1 MLTKKNKRMVRKMKK
16 YIKTFPLTEKEIDQ
30 MIEDITGM
38 AEEAQERNENFETV
52 KSFNIIDK
60 LNNPKEIEY
69 SSNKSIAAMKATEV
83 RSKKVKYKMKIAI
96 EILQTQ
102 KKEITHYAIAKISKV
117 SFNTVKKHMSDE
129 YIKSLN
135 EMK

>member
-1 MLTKKNKRMVRKMKK
+1 MKLFYKRLDLTKLEYEYLIKCIDFEKLEEIEKR
-16 YIKTFPLTEKEIDQ
+16 IEKD
-30 MIEDITGM
+30 
-38 AEEAQERNENFETV
+38 NENFETV

-69 SSNKSIAAMKATEV
+69 SSNKSIAAMKATEI
-83 RSKKVKYKMKIAI
+83 RSKKVKYKMNIGI

-117 SFNTVKKHMSDE
+117 SFNTVKKHMSYE
-129 YIKSLN
+129 YVKSFN

>member
-1 MLTKKNKRMVRKMKK
+1 MKLFYKRLDLTKLE
-16 YIKTFPLTEKEIDQ
+16 YDYLIKCIDFEKLKEIEKEY
-30 MIEDITGM
+30 
-38 AEEAQERNENFETV
+38 ENFEAF
-52 KSFNIIDK
+52 KGFNIIEK

-69 SSNKSIAAMKATEV
+69 SSNKSIAAMKATES
-83 RSKKVKYKMKIAI
+83 RSEKVKYKMNIAI

>member
-1 MLTKKNKRMVRKMKK
+1 MRK
-16 YIKTFPLTEKEIDQ
+16 L
-30 MIEDITGM
+30 
-38 AEEAQERNENFETV
+38 
-52 KSFNIIDK
+52 SK

-69 SSNKSIAAMKATEV
+69 SSNKSAAALQATEA
-83 RSKKVKYKMKIAI
+83 RSEKVKYKMNIAI

-117 SFNTVKKHMSDE
+117 SFNTVKKHMSYE
-129 YIKSLN
+129 YVKSLN

>member
-1 MLTKKNKRMVRKMKK
+1 MKLFYKRLDLTKLE
-16 YIKTFPLTEKEIDQ
+16 YDYLIKCVDFEKLEEIEKEY
-30 MIEDITGM
+30 
-38 AEEAQERNENFETV
+38 ENFDAF
-52 KSFNIIDK
+52 KGFHIIEK

-69 SSNKSIAAMKATEV
+69 SSNKSAAALQATEA
-83 RSKKVKYKMKIAI
+83 RSEKVKYKMNIAI

-117 SFNTVKKHMSDE
+117 SFNTVKKHMSYE
-129 YIKSLN
+129 YVKSFN

>member
-1 MLTKKNKRMVRKMKK
+1 MKLFYKRLDLTKLEYEYLIKCIDFEKLEEIEKR
-16 YIKTFPLTEKEIDQ
+16 IEKD
-30 MIEDITGM
+30 
-38 AEEAQERNENFETV
+38 NENFETV

-60 LNNPKEIEY
+60 LNNPKEIKY
-69 SSNKSIAAMKATEV
+69 SSNKSIAAMKATEI
-83 RSKKVKYKMKIAI
+83 RSKKVKYKMNIGI

-117 SFNTVKKHMSDE
+117 SFNTVKKHMSYE
-129 YIKSLN
+129 YVKSFN

>member
-1 MLTKKNKRMVRKMKK
+1 MKLFYKRLDLTKLEYEYLIKCIDFEKLEEIEKR
-16 YIKTFPLTEKEIDQ
+16 IEKD
-30 MIEDITGM
+30 
-38 AEEAQERNENFETV
+38 NENFETV

-69 SSNKSIAAMKATEV
+69 SSNKSIAAMKATEI
-83 RSKKVKYKMKIAI
+83 RSKKVKYKMNIAI

-117 SFNTVKKHMSDE
+117 SFNTVKRHISDD
-129 YIKSLN
+129 YLKSLN